1 MESLA
6 SWEVSARLKRV
17 VWLAHASN
25 VEAKLQRLAHV
36 VKANFN
42 LNQPPVP
49 RGNPDGGQWTSA
61 GGGSGRVRLAR
72 AIPPEEERDFEDGN
86 PASEAEFEAIEI
98 ERQELIRSVREI
110 DPTWSPR
117 QNATRSD
124 SIERDIAKAR
134 GERDEAEAR
143 LKSLGEHQPKT

>member
-42 LNQPPVP
+42 LNQPRVP
-49 RGNPDGGQWTSA
+49 RGNPDGGTVDERGRRQRPCATGA
-61 GGGSGRVRLAR
+61 GH
-72 AIPPEEERDFEDGN
+72 
-86 PASEAEFEAIEI
+86 PA
-98 ERQELIRSVREI
+98 
-110 DPTWSPR
+110 
-117 QNATRSD
+117 
-124 SIERDIAKAR
+124 
-134 GERDEAEAR
+134 
-143 LKSLGEHQPKT
+143 